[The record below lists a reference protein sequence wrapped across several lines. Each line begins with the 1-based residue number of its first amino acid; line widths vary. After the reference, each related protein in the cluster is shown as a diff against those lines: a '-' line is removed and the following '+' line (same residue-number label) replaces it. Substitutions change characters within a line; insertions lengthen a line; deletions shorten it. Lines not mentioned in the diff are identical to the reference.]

1 MGMFD
6 QLFYRDEEYQT
17 KDTPSQGLD
26 NYKIEQNLDDGHWY
40 LWHEEYDAEW
50 VQDNDG
56 FLGGHMKQSNQ
67 RWVCCHDFDGEIRF
81 YRHALESQQKSWEQ
95 NAWIEYKALFMDGRM
110 LKIREVFDEPLT
122 DWYKGGLKEKGL
134 E

>member
-6 QLFYRDEEYQT
+6 QLFYKDEEYQT
-17 KDTPSQGLD
+17 KDTPSQLLD
-26 NYKIEQNLDDGHWY
+26 NYKIEQNQDDGHWY
-40 LWHEEYDAEW
+40 LWHEEYDVDWIDDA
-50 VQDNDG
+50 DR
-56 FLGGHMKQSNQ
+56 FGGGYMKQYNQ

-122 DWYKGGLKEKGL
+122 DWYKGGMKEKGL